1 MILVDT
7 SAWIEMF
14 RGTGSPTH
22 LSLRALIQEEANL
35 AVSEIVVMELLGG
48 AKRDPSR
55 LRKTLL
61 SFPLL
66 PLNGLRDY
74 EMAAGIF
81 RRCRGAGETLRRGF
95 TDCLIAVPALREEAE
110 LLHNDEDFEVIARHT
125 GLSIYRTQA
134 G

>member
-22 LSLRALIQEEANL
+22 LRLRELIDEGAEL

-48 AKRDPSR
+48 ATRDPAK
-55 LRKTLL
+55 LRKSLL
-61 SFPLL
+61 SYPLL

-74 EMAAGIF
+74 ESAAGIF
-81 RRCRGAGETLRRGF
+81 RRCGSAGETLRRGF
-95 TDCLIAVPALREEAE
+95 TDCLIAVPALREKAS
-110 LLHNDEDFEVIARHT
+110 LLHNDDDFEVIARHT
-125 GLSIYRTQA
+125 RLRIHG
-134 G
+134 